1 MTNTITILYVYDL
14 NVIVSE
20 TDIVSVYDG
29 HWVQGLDFLVVE
41 QDINVTTEINIIN
54 TLFFIYFLFYL
65 VLLFLNIFLIFF

>member
-1 MTNTITILYVYDL
+1 MTNISTILYVYDL

-29 HWVQGLDFLVVE
+29 HCVQGLVLLVVE
-41 QDINVTTEINIIN
+41 HDINATIEINIIN

-65 VLLFLNIFLIFF
+65 VHQFLNIFLIFF

>member
-1 MTNTITILYVYDL
+1 MTNIITILYVYDL

-20 TDIVSVYDG
+20 TGIVSVYDG

-41 QDINVTTEINIIN
+41 HDINVTIEINIIN

-65 VLLFLNIFLIFF
+65 VLHFLNIFLIFF